1 MEGVNVYAM
10 SGGYQATA
18 KVVIKDFVELMAASK
33 PGDCYPSAFM
43 VGEVPMIV
51 NVFPNGSKDEYT
63 GFVSIFLRSL
73 GTDPIQVKCKFTTD
87 VLSTSFEETFDPT
100 RVNMEWGYPKFAS
113 HDRCLEE
120 YQGKDF
126 VVTAEV
132 RSPGLEWKVL
142 ETKFP
147 AACPK
152 EFSVWE
158 KVFTNMEK
166 SDFILIFEGQEVAC
180 HKIILAAASPVLRA
194 LVENQHREAIESK
207 ANINISEDIG
217 RAFVR
222 YVYTGKLEEAILKE
236 HAPAF
241 LELGEMYDLR
251 ELKSTAEQEL
261 MAQLDLKSMV
271 RLLSIGELFRLPKS
285 PKQQKSKTISSGQRN
300 SLMRL

>member
-1 MEGVNVYAM
+1 M
-10 SGGYQATA
+10 
-18 KVVIKDFVELMAASK
+18 
-33 PGDCYPSAFM
+33 
-43 VGEVPMIV
+43 
-51 NVFPNGSKDEYT
+51 
-63 GFVSIFLRSL
+63 
-73 GTDPIQVKCKFTTD
+73 
-87 VLSTSFEETFDPT
+87 
-100 RVNMEWGYPKFAS
+100 
-113 HDRCLEE
+113 EE
-120 YQGKDF
+120 YQGKAF
-126 VVTAEV
+126 VVNAEV
-132 RSPGLEWKVL
+132 SSPGLEWKVL
-142 ETKFP
+142 ETKSLSP
-147 AACPK
+147 GPK
-152 EFSVWE
+152 AFSVWE

-166 SDFILIFEGQEVAC
+166 SDFTLVFDGQEVAC

-300 SLMRL
+300 SLMRLSK